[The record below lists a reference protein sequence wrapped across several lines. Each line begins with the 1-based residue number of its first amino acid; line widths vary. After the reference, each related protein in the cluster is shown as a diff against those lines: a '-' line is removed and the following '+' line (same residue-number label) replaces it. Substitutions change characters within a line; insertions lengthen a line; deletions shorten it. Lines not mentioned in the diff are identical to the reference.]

1 MNYDEQLYR
10 RPKAEGKQWR
20 TDMKKNYME
29 ACMNATRQR
38 IIQIIM
44 IKKEATSA
52 EIGEELPDIPRA
64 SLYRHIKVLLD
75 AKIITV
81 VKEEFKRGSV
91 EKTYAIASQVPYE
104 NTNEEYNGLIQ
115 SALMGLQG
123 EFYRYF
129 HGEDPDPHRDLL
141 TVASAS
147 LMMSDEETMDF
158 IKAYGDLIQKYMK
171 NKPAEG
177 RKVRKVTFVISP
189 NE

>member
-1 MNYDEQLYR
+1 
-10 RPKAEGKQWR
+10 
-20 TDMKKNYME
+20 MKKDYME

-38 IIQIIM
+38 IIQTIM

-75 AKIITV
+75 AEIITV

-91 EKTYAIASQVPYE
+91 EKTYAISLQRPYGD
-104 NTNEEYNGLIQ
+104 TNEEYNSLIQ

-123 EFYRYF
+123 EFHRYF
-129 HGEDPDPHRDLL
+129 NGENPDPQRDLL
-141 TVASAS
+141 TVGSAS
-147 LMMSDEETMDF
+147 MMMSDVEMMEF
-158 IKAYGDLIQKYMK
+158 LKAYSELIQRYMP
-171 NKPAEG
+171 NKPAVDRKL
-177 RKVRKVTFVISP
+177 RKVSIVVSP

>member
-1 MNYDEQLYR
+1 
-10 RPKAEGKQWR
+10 
-20 TDMKKNYME
+20 ME

-38 IIQIIM
+38 IIQVIM

-75 AKIITV
+75 AEIITV
-81 VKEEFKRGSV
+81 VKEEFKRGSM
-91 EKTYAIASQVPYE
+91 EKTYAIAPQRPYDD
-104 NTNEEYNGLIQ
+104 TNEEYNSLIQ

-129 HGEDPDPHRDLL
+129 NGENPDPQRDLL
-141 TVASAS
+141 TVGSAS
-147 LMMSDEETMDF
+147 LMMSDDEMLEF
-158 IKAYGDLIQKYMK
+158 IKSYGELIQKYMS
-171 NKPAEG
+171 NKATEG

-189 NE
+189 NDRTEY

>member
-1 MNYDEQLYR
+1 
-10 RPKAEGKQWR
+10 
-20 TDMKKNYME
+20 MKKDYME

-38 IIQIIM
+38 IMQVIM
-44 IKKEATSA
+44 LKKEATSA

-75 AKIITV
+75 AEIITV
-81 VKEEFKRGSV
+81 VKEEFKRGSM
-91 EKTYAIASQVPYE
+91 EKTYAIAPQRPYDD
-104 NTNEEYNGLIQ
+104 TNEEYNSLIQ

-129 HGEDPDPHRDLL
+129 NGENPDPQRDLL
-141 TVASAS
+141 TVGSAS
-147 LMMSDEETMDF
+147 LMMSDDEMMEF
-158 IKAYGDLIQKYMK
+158 INAYGELIQKYMS

-189 NE
+189 NEGDVSK

>member
-1 MNYDEQLYR
+1 
-10 RPKAEGKQWR
+10 
-20 TDMKKNYME
+20 MKKDYMK
-29 ACMNATRQR
+29 ACMNPTRQR
-38 IIQIIM
+38 IIQVIM

-52 EIGEELPDIPRA
+52 EIGEELQDIPRA

-91 EKTYAIASQVPYE
+91 EKTYAIAPQMPYD
-104 NTNEEYNGLIQ
+104 NTNEEYNSLIQ

-129 HGEDPDPHRDLL
+129 HGEDPDPQRDLL
-141 TVASAS
+141 TVGSAS
-147 LMMSDEETMDF
+147 LMMSDEEMMEF
-158 IKAYGDLIQKYMK
+158 IKAYGELIQRYMP

-177 RKVRKVTFVISP
+177 RKVRKVTIVISP